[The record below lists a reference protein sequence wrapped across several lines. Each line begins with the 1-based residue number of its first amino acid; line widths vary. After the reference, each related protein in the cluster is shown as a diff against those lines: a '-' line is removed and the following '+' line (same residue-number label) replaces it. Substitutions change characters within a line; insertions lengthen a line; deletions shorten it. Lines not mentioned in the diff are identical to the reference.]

1 MQGEGAMT
9 SKEREHLV
17 MLEREAEA
25 LQKVWLRERQEQRE
39 MQITANAEVRKRWI
53 ELDSRQGE
61 PDAADQFSGNAERV
75 SRRIQRSRSRKVI
88 RS

>member
-1 MQGEGAMT
+1 MT

-53 ELDSRQGE
+53 ALDARLAE
-61 PDAADQFSGNAERV
+61 PGAADQFSGSAEPV
-75 SRRIQRSRSRKVI
+75 SRRIHRSRFRRET